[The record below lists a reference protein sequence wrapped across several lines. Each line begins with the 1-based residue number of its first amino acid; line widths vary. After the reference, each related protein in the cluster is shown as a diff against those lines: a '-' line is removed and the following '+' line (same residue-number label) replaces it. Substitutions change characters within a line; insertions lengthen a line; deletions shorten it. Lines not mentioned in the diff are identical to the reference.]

1 MKNFILSFIFTFLVV
16 SAYVCGEVVHAPHLG
31 IVEKYIDDLDENAL
45 VVFDVDYTILVP
57 NDRILAPC
65 GEEYC
70 QKFMKILREM
80 QEKGEILGS
89 QVTIQA
95 QTSLVDN
102 KILHLLEKLKEKN
115 IKVIALTAMSTGQF
129 GVIPNMEQ
137 WRIEQLASLGIHLD
151 GAFPE
156 VDMIML
162 EEFEGA
168 KGLPVFKKGILA
180 SSKYPKGQV
189 LCAFLKRMEWK
200 PSKVLFIDDRMYFI
214 DSVEYELEKENI
226 PHTSFHYTAAIDSL
240 HSLDH
245 RLADFQFD
253 YLLHQGK
260 WLNDEEAKNKMEIEA
275 NDSMK
280 E

>member
-1 MKNFILSFIFTFLVV
+1 MKNIILNFIFILLVA
-16 SAYVCGEVVHAPHLG
+16 STPICGEVVHAPTLET
-31 IVEKYIDDLDENAL
+31 VEKYVDDLDENAL

-65 GEEYC
+65 GEEYL

-102 KILHLLEKLKEKN
+102 KILHLLEKLKQKN

-129 GVIPNMEQ
+129 GLIPNMEQ
-137 WRIEQLASLGIHLD
+137 WRIEQLASLGIHLNE
-151 GAFPE
+151 AFPE
-156 VDMIML
+156 IEMIML
-162 EEFEGA
+162 EEFEGK

-180 SSKYPKGQV
+180 SSRYPKGQV

-214 DSVEYELEKENI
+214 DSVECELEKENI
-226 PHTSFHYTAAIDSL
+226 PHISFHYTAATDS
-240 HSLDH
+240 SCPFDH
-245 RLADFQFD
+245 KLADFQFD
-253 YLLHQGK
+253 YLLRQGE
-260 WLNDEEAKNKMEIEA
+260 WLNDDEAKNKMKKA
-275 NDSMK
+275 NDFI
-280 E
+280 EE